1 MDVQCFTWFE
11 QKRYKMEETI
21 LYALYLK
28 NLQLA
33 FIAVCVLVA
42 SILSI
47 YNLPWSE
54 LEFAEM
60 TSGFKSVLQR
70 NTSSS
75 LTQVQSSE
83 SKVGQKMT

>member
-1 MDVQCFTWFE
+1 
-11 QKRYKMEETI
+11 MEETI
-21 LYALYLK
+21 LNALYLK

-33 FIAVCVLVA
+33 FIAICVLISSV
-42 SILSI
+42 LSI
-47 YNLPWSE
+47 YNLPWGE
-54 LEFAEM
+54 IEFEEVTA
-60 TSGFKSVLQR
+60 GIKGVLQR